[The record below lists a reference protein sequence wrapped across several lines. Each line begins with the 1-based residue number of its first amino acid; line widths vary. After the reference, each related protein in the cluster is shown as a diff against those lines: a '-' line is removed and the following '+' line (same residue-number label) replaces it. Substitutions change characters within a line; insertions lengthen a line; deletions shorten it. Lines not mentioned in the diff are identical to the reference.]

1 MWFVV
6 QTVGGQEKQ
15 VLDLLEKLIGQ
26 DLVQE
31 AFVPQYEVKKRIRGE
46 WRMRTEVLLPG
57 YLFVVTD
64 DPESCGMSCGPFQV
78 HPAACQQRC
87 VRPLERSGSCVIN
100 AFTKPVGVWLG
111 SRTA

>member
-31 AFVPQYEVKKRIRGE
+31 AFVPQYEVKKRIR
-46 WRMRTEVLLPG
+46 
-57 YLFVVTD
+57 
-64 DPESCGMSCGPFQV
+64 
-78 HPAACQQRC
+78 
-87 VRPLERSGSCVIN
+87 
-100 AFTKPVGVWLG
+100 
-111 SRTA
+111 

>member
-64 DPESCGMSCGPFQV
+64 DPGKLRDE
-78 HPAACQQRC
+78 
-87 VRPLERSGSCVIN
+87 LRSVPSSPGCLPTTMCSS
-100 AFTKPVGVWLG
+100 P
-111 SRTA
+111 